1 MAGKAAKVVFLIL
14 LAGLHFC
21 LAGCTLYMAAAF
33 KHSKAEGGLEE
44 GEVSLPAQPQQVSTS
59 ATEVTLAWD
68 APLSD
73 VSVYRVLFRI
83 HETDSWYS
91 LIDDLSAGASPEYA
105 VQHGDVG
112 SGIFDFGVIA
122 VNAQDEES
130 QLHHSL
136 QNTAQPDSGWYLVWQ
151 D

>member
-1 MAGKAAKVVFLIL
+1 MAGKGAKVVL
-14 LAGLHFC
+14 LSLLVGMHFC

-33 KHSKAEGGLEE
+33 KHPKAEGSVEDE
-44 GEVSLPAQPQQVSTS
+44 GNLAAVPQQVSSS

-68 APLSD
+68 PPASTI
-73 VSVYRVLFRI
+73 SIYRVFFRI